1 MRKGHTVRVK
11 LILLFAGFLILCGC
25 APWKSV
31 DRIDLGMTKAQ
42 VLQQVGKPE
51 SVNGAGNEEYFW
63 YIPANKFWT
72 RYYVR
77 FIDGKVESYG
87 IVETKGE

>member
-1 MRKGHTVRVK
+1 MRVFV
-11 LILLFAGFLILCGC
+11 LFGC
-25 APWKSV
+25 APWKAVSK
-31 DRIDLGMTKAQ
+31 IDLGMTKAQ

-51 SVNGAGNEEYFW
+51 SVNGTGNEEYFW

-77 FIDGKVESYG
+77 FVDGKVESYG
-87 IVETKGE
+87 MVEPPKEGS

>member
-1 MRKGHTVRVK
+1 MKFKFTFIIFV
-11 LILLFAGFLILCGC
+11 FLVLSGC

-31 DRIDLGMTKAQ
+31 DKIDLGMTKAQ
-42 VLQQVGKPE
+42 VLQLVGKPE

-63 YIPANKFWT
+63 YVPANKFWT
-72 RYYVR
+72 SYYVR

-87 IVETKGE
+87 LVDADKE